1 MMGMTGVD
9 PLSEDIALW
18 ISQKPK
24 DEQLVIRLAFSD
36 VFPCCKRSEHW
47 TDATVALTSDVVAT
61 EGDRESLAL
70 RAAVLSTVIG
80 DWLDVR
86 GFTFCRYLH

>member
-1 MMGMTGVD
+1 MIGID

-36 VFPCCKRSEHW
+36 VFPCCKRNEHW
-47 TDATVALTSDVVAT
+47 TDETVVLTSEVVAG
-61 EGDRESLAL
+61 EDDRDSLAM

-86 GFTFCRYLH
+86 GFAFCRYLH